1 MTHGMSNHPDPGHRL
16 RLPGWIERYREL
28 PGTVIHLAVG
38 QFLINLVG
46 SAHFFLL
53 NLYLK
58 ERGLD
63 DPAIAAL
70 GSQRFVAGLF
80 LAIPAGL
87 WLRGRPLR
95 GILVFGSILFPL
107 SALAAIEA
115 VRLSFMP
122 LASLMFLLLGFAS
135 LLINVA
141 SLPMM
146 LRLVPEEQSSE
157 ALSLVFASWAAAS
170 VCGGA
175 ISTGLHSLGR
185 LDVGGLHLVF
195 NEYTT
200 LLVLTLMAF
209 AAPFFH
215 ARLPDPAARKKRAS
229 HWLHIPRDDWPLL
242 LKALVPTVCI
252 ATGAGL
258 SIQFLNL
265 FFSHV
270 HSLSSKAYAGYGSI
284 SNVLVLIGGLVVPEI
299 KRRLGWRGAIL
310 GVQGIAVALLIAM
323 GLTELVKAAAW
334 ALPFAIGCFIL
345 RQPLMSMAGPST
357 SELTMTYVGEGNREL
372 VSACNGAIWS
382 GAWWLAARTFQVLR
396 AHEVPYWQVFMV
408 TAALYMVGAIAYLS
422 LIRTIERQPGEEKAK
437 ALPLDPGNPS
447 EPGRT

>member
-1 MTHGMSNHPDPGHRL
+1 MQHGMTESPDSNRHK

-28 PGTVIHLAVG
+28 PGTVIHLAAG

-95 GILVFGSILFPL
+95 GILVWGSVLFPL

-115 VRLSFMP
+115 VRLSSLP
-122 LASLMFLLLGFAS
+122 LASAAFLLLGFAS

-141 SLPMM
+141 SLPMI

-157 ALSLVFASWAAAS
+157 GLSLVFASWAAAS

-175 ISTGLHSLGR
+175 MSTGLQALGR
-185 LDVGGLHLVF
+185 IDLGDMHLVF

-200 LLVLTLMAF
+200 LLVLTLIAF
-209 AAPFFH
+209 AAPFFL
-215 ARLPDPAARKKRAS
+215 ARLPDAPSRKKHAS
-229 HWLHIPRDDWPLL
+229 HWLHIAREDRPLL
-242 LKALVPTVCI
+242 LKALLPTVCI

-270 HSLSSKAYAGYGSI
+270 HLLSSKAYAGYGSI
-284 SNVLVLIGGLVVPEI
+284 SNILVLIGGLVVPEI

-310 GVQGIAVALLIAM
+310 GVQGIAVILLIVM
-323 GLTELVKAAAW
+323 GLTELVRTVAW
-334 ALPFAIGCFIL
+334 ALPLAIGCFIL

-396 AHEVPYWQVFMV
+396 ANEFPYWQVFMV
-408 TAALYMVGAIAYLS
+408 TAMLYAVGTIAYLS
-422 LIRTIERQPGEEKAK
+422 LIRSIERQSAMQHSM
-437 ALPLDPGNPS
+437 DPSGNPLMPS
-447 EPGRT
+447 ESS

>member
-1 MTHGMSNHPDPGHRL
+1 MMQGTTNAPDSHGRL
-16 RLPGWIERYREL
+16 RLPDWIERYREL
-28 PGTVIHLAVG
+28 PSPVLYLAAG
-38 QFLINLVG
+38 QFLINLIH

-58 ERGLD
+58 GCGLD

-95 GILVFGSILFPL
+95 MILVVGSILFPL

-115 VRLSFMP
+115 VRMSHMQV
-122 LASLMFLLLGFAS
+122 ASGTFLVLGFAG
-135 LLINVA
+135 LLLNVA
-141 SLPMM
+141 SLPMI
-146 LRLVPEEQSSE
+146 LRLAPEEQSSE

-175 ISTGLHSLGR
+175 LSTGLQSLGR
-185 LDVGGLHLVF
+185 IDVGGIHVVF

-200 LLVLTLMAF
+200 LLVLTLISF

-215 ARLPDPAARKKRAS
+215 ARLPDPPARKKHTS
-229 HWLHIPRDDWPLL
+229 HWLHIPRGDWPLL
-242 LKALVPTVCI
+242 TKALLPTLCI

-270 HSLSSKAYAGYGSI
+270 HYLSSKAYSGYGSI
-284 SNVLVLIGGLVVPEI
+284 SNILVLFAGLVVPEI
-299 KRRLGWRGAIL
+299 KRRIGWRGAIL
-310 GVQGIAVALLIAM
+310 GVQGIAVLLLIVM
-323 GLTELVKAAAW
+323 GLTELVRAAAW
-334 ALPFAIGCFIL
+334 ALPLAIGCFIL

-396 AHEVPYWQVFMV
+396 SHEFPYWQVFMV
-408 TAALYMVGAIAYLS
+408 TAALYLAGTIAYLS
-422 LIRTIERQPGEEKAK
+422 LIRSVER
-437 ALPLDPGNPS
+437 LPEDETTTCGS
-447 EPGRT
+447 

>member
-1 MTHGMSNHPDPGHRL
+1 M
-16 RLPGWIERYREL
+16 RLPGWVERYREL
-28 PGTVIHLAVG
+28 PGPVIYLAAG
-38 QFLINLVG
+38 QFLINLIG

-58 ERGLD
+58 EQGLD

-95 GILVFGSILFPL
+95 KILVGGSILFPL
-107 SALAAIEA
+107 AALAAIEA
-115 VRLSFMP
+115 VRLSH
-122 LASLMFLLLGFAS
+122 LQVASAMFLLLGFAG
-135 LLINVA
+135 LLLNVA

-175 ISTGLHSLGR
+175 LSTGLQSLGR
-185 LDVGGLHLVF
+185 IDVGGIHLVF

-200 LLVLTLMAF
+200 LLVLTLIAF
-209 AAPFFH
+209 AAPLFL
-215 ARLPDPAARKKRAS
+215 ARLPDPPSRKKRAS
-229 HWLHIPRDDWPLL
+229 HWFHVPRDDWPVLM
-242 LKALVPTVCI
+242 KALVPTLCI

-270 HSLSSKAYAGYGSI
+270 HQLSSKAYAGYGSI
-284 SNVLVLIGGLVVPEI
+284 SNILVLIAGLIVPEV

-310 GVQGIAVALLIAM
+310 GVQGVAVVLLIVM
-323 GLTELVKAAAW
+323 GLTELVRAAAW
-334 ALPFAIGCFIL
+334 ALPLAIACFIL

-396 AHEVPYWQVFMV
+396 ANEFPYWQVFMV
-408 TAALYMVGAIAYLS
+408 TAVALRGGYHRLS
-422 LIRTIERQPGEEKAK
+422 LADPQCRTTARHRHCKIIPQTCNLARCDGSVR
-437 ALPLDPGNPS
+437 G
-447 EPGRT
+447 

>member
-1 MTHGMSNHPDPGHRL
+1 MTHGTSKAPDPSRRL
-16 RLPGWIERYREL
+16 RLPGWVERYREL
-28 PGTVIHLAVG
+28 PAPVLNLAAG
-38 QFLINLVG
+38 QFLINLIN

-58 ERGLD
+58 ASGLE

-95 GILVFGSILFPL
+95 KILVGGSVLFPL
-107 SALAAIEA
+107 AALAAIEA
-115 VRLSFMP
+115 VRLSQ
-122 LASLMFLLLGFAS
+122 LQVASVMFLILGFAG
-135 LLINVA
+135 LLLNVA

-175 ISTGLHSLGR
+175 LATGLQSLGR
-185 LDVGGLHLVF
+185 IDVGGIHLVF

-200 LLVLTLMAF
+200 LLVLTLVAF

-215 ARLPDPAARKKRAS
+215 ARLPDPPTRKKRAS
-229 HWLHIPRDDWPLL
+229 HWFHVPREDWPVLM
-242 LKALVPTVCI
+242 KALVPTLCI

-270 HSLSSKAYAGYGSI
+270 HQLSSKAYAGFGSI
-284 SNVLVLIGGLVVPEI
+284 SNILVLIAGLIVPEV

-310 GVQGIAVALLIAM
+310 GVQGIAVVLLIVM
-323 GLTELVKAAAW
+323 GLTELVRAAAW
-334 ALPFAIGCFIL
+334 ALPLAIACFIL

-357 SELTMTYVGEGNREL
+357 SELTMSYVGEGNREL

-396 AHEVPYWQVFMV
+396 ANEFPYWQVFMV
-408 TAALYMVGAIAYLS
+408 TAALYLVGTVAYLS
-422 LIRTIERQPGEEKAK
+422 LIRSVERQPGAETAK
-437 ALPLDPGNPS
+437 EHSLEPGNPS
-447 EPGRT
+447 DLGQ

>member
-1 MTHGMSNHPDPGHRL
+1 MQHGMSESPDSNRHK

-28 PGTVIHLAVG
+28 PGTVIHLAAG

-95 GILVFGSILFPL
+95 GILVWGSVLFPL

-115 VRLSFMP
+115 VRLSFLP
-122 LASLMFLLLGFAS
+122 LASVTFLLLGFAS

-141 SLPMM
+141 SLPMI
-146 LRLVPEEQSSE
+146 LRLVSEEQSSE

-175 ISTGLHSLGR
+175 MSTGLQALGR
-185 LDVGGLHLVF
+185 IDVGSFHLVF

-200 LLVLTLMAF
+200 LLVLTLIAC

-215 ARLPDPAARKKRAS
+215 ARLPNPPARKKRAS
-229 HWLHIPRDDWPLL
+229 HWLHVPRDDWPLL
-242 LKALVPTVCI
+242 LKALLPTVCI

-270 HSLSSKAYAGYGSI
+270 HALSSKAYSGYGSI
-284 SNVLVLIGGLVVPEI
+284 SNILVLIGGLVVPEI

-310 GVQGIAVALLIAM
+310 GVQGIAVLLLIVM
-323 GLTELVKAAAW
+323 GLTELVRTAAW
-334 ALPFAIGCFIL
+334 ALPLAIGCFIL

-382 GAWWLAARTFQVLR
+382 GAWWLAARTFQLLR
-396 AHEVPYWQVFMV
+396 ANEFPYWQVFMV
-408 TAALYMVGAIAYLS
+408 TAALYLVGAIAYLS
-422 LIRTIERQPGEEKAK
+422 LIRNVERQPGSEAAK
-437 ALPLDPGNPS
+437 SFAQV
-447 EPGRT
+447 RTNSSDLGE

>member
-1 MTHGMSNHPDPGHRL
+1 MTHGTIKTPSPHRRM

-28 PGTVIHLAVG
+28 PGPVLYLAAG
-38 QFLINLVG
+38 QFLINLIG

-58 ERGLD
+58 EQGLD

-95 GILVFGSILFPL
+95 RILVLGSVLFPL
-107 SALAAIEA
+107 AALGAIEA
-115 VRLSFMP
+115 VRLSQ
-122 LASLMFLLLGFAS
+122 LQVASATFLLLGFAG
-135 LLINVA
+135 LLLNVA

-175 ISTGLHSLGR
+175 LSTGLQSLGR
-185 LDVGGLHLVF
+185 IDLGGIHVVF

-200 LLVLTLMAF
+200 LLVLTLVAF

-215 ARLPDPAARKKRAS
+215 ARLPDPPSRKKHTT
-229 HWLHIPRDDWPLL
+229 HWLHVPREDWSVL

-270 HSLSSKAYAGYGSI
+270 HQLSSKAYAGYGSI
-284 SNVLVLIGGLVVPEI
+284 SNILVLIAGLVVPEV

-310 GVQGIAVALLIAM
+310 GVQGIAVVLLIVM
-323 GLTELVKAAAW
+323 GLTELVRAAAW
-334 ALPFAIGCFIL
+334 ALPLAIACFIA

-396 AHEVPYWQVFMV
+396 ANEFPYWQVFMV
-408 TAALYMVGAIAYLS
+408 TAALYVVGTLAYLS
-422 LIRTIERQPGEEKAK
+422 LIRNVERKPGAENAS
-437 ALPLDPGNPS
+437 PLSRDPADLGP
-447 EPGRT
+447 

>member
-1 MTHGMSNHPDPGHRL
+1 MNPRAHGTADAPEPSRRR
-16 RLPGWIERYREL
+16 RLPRWLARYREL
-28 PGTVIHLAVG
+28 PGPVLYLAAG
-38 QFLINLVG
+38 QFLINLIG

-58 ERGLD
+58 DSGLD

-95 GILVFGSILFPL
+95 KILVWGSVLFPL
-107 SALAAIEA
+107 AALGALEA
-115 VRLSFMP
+115 VRLSHLP
-122 LASLMFLLLGFAS
+122 AASGMFLVLGFAG
-135 LLINVA
+135 LLLNVA

-146 LRLVPEEQSSE
+146 LRLVPGEQSSE

-175 ISTGLHSLGR
+175 LSTGLQALGEINVAGMR
-185 LDVGGLHLVF
+185 LVF

-200 LLVLTLMAF
+200 LLILTLVAF

-215 ARLPDPAARKKRAS
+215 ARLPDPPARVKHIS
-229 HWLHIPRDDWPLL
+229 HWLHIPRADWPVL
-242 LKALVPTVCI
+242 LKALVPTLCI

-270 HSLSSKAYAGYGSI
+270 HQLSSKAYAGFGSL
-284 SNVLVLIGGLVVPEI
+284 SNVLVLIGGLIVPEV

-310 GVQGIAVALLIAM
+310 GVQGIAVVLLVVM
-323 GLTELVKAAAW
+323 GLTELVRGAAW
-334 ALPFAIGCFIL
+334 ALPLAIGCFIL

-357 SELTMTYVGEGNREL
+357 SELTMTYVGESNREL
-372 VSACNGAIWS
+372 ASACNGAIWS

-396 AHEVPYWQVFMV
+396 TH
-408 TAALYMVGAIAYLS
+408 
-422 LIRTIERQPGEEKAK
+422 
-437 ALPLDPGNPS
+437 
-447 EPGRT
+447 